1 MKSLVL
7 VGKVLSPTLRSEV
20 ASGAVPRVVSLELA
34 RILGAEVLDFRD
46 VAKAT
51 EPAVIAAR
59 IRSSAWGLAA
69 LAALRRDRYED
80 LFATGEDVA
89 IPLAFLLKALRVRR
103 RLTVVVHNSGALSR
117 RASFPLLGREAWSHL
132 VCLSDEQRRV
142 LVEQL
147 GDDHGLIHR
156 LDKWV
161 DSEFFDPGRSAA
173 EEGEG
178 YVFSC
183 GREKRDY
190 GTLQRAAE
198 KVPYPF
204 WVVASGWWP
213 QPGFRPFEGLI
224 PTANV
229 RVDRGTLSYSQL
241 RDAYAG
247 ARFVVVSVEPVD
259 YAAGVSTVFEALA
272 MGKAVVVTASPGIA
286 EFVEDQVNGLVVPSG
301 DAAALARA
309 IDSLWASPDRCEEM
323 GRRNRRL
330 AETVYSFDR
339 YVSTVARLMSD

>member
-1 MKSLVL
+1 MKRYVL
-7 VGKVLSPTLRSEV
+7 VGKVQSPDLSSDI
-20 ASGAVPRVVSLELA
+20 ASGAVPRVVSQELA
-34 RILGAEVLDFRD
+34 RILGAEVLDYRD

-51 EPAVIAAR
+51 EPAVLAAR
-59 IRSSAWGLAA
+59 IRSPAWGLAA
-69 LAALRRDRYED
+69 LAALHRDRYEAV
-80 LFATGEDVA
+80 FATGEDIA

-103 RLTVVVHNSGALSR
+103 RLTVVVHNAGALSR
-117 RASFPLLGREAWSHL
+117 RASFPLLGRKAWHHL
-132 VCLSDEQRRV
+132 ICLSDEQRRV

-147 GDDHGLIHR
+147 GDDNELIHR

-161 DSEFFDPGRSAA
+161 DTDFFDPGKSSV
-173 EEGEG
+173 EEGKG

-190 GTLQRAAE
+190 GTLQRAAA

-204 WVVASGWWP
+204 WVVASGWSP
-213 QPGFRPFEGLI
+213 QPGFRAFEGVV

-229 RVDRGTLSYSQL
+229 RADRATLSYRQL

-272 MGKAVVVTASPGIA
+272 MGKAVIATASPGIA
-286 EFVEDQVNGLVVPSG
+286 EFVEDQVNGLVVPPG
-301 DAAALARA
+301 DADALARA
-309 IDSLWASPDRCEEM
+309 IESLWTSPDRCEEM
-323 GRRNRRL
+323 GRHNRRQ

-339 YVSTVARLMSD
+339 FVSTVAQLMSD